1 MPYVLHTVLGFHHGP
16 QAHHL
21 HHILLFAALHFAQQ
35 LVEVA
40 AHVVLGARS
49 AQLITELAHE
59 VGQVHQL
66 LGVGCVVY
74 SIYKYLGLLPLGHL
88 AYALCHGSVGQQHE
102 LLNQLVGIFG
112 HLEEDARRLALLV
125 YLEAYLASVK
135 VYRASGKA
143 PAPQFL
149 GHAVEHDE
157 LLGKVLGRLCIGR
170 KRLVVVAG
178 AVVVLLAGLVMCL
191 QYLLHLLVGEASVAA
206 YDGVCQVPVLYLGL
220 LVERK
225 DDAVSQLVLVG
236 TQRADVVAEPLG
248 QHGNGAI
255 DQIHAGGA
263 LECFAVDDGSFGH
276 VVAHVGDVYAH
287 LPQSAVERTDAQR
300 VVEVLGI
307 TRVNGEGHHLTHV
320 LTLGQL
326 LCTDAR
332 KQLVGSLL
340 YGCGV
345 LVGQS
350 VLCQDGVHLGIVLAR
365 LAQDIDD
372 MAHGVLCVLGPF
384 GYLHHGLV
392 AVLALLER

>member
-1 MPYVLHTVLGFHHGP
+1 M
-16 QAHHL
+16 
-21 HHILLFAALHFAQQ
+21 
-35 LVEVA
+35 
-40 AHVVLGARS
+40 
-49 AQLITELAHE
+49 
-59 VGQVHQL
+59 
-66 LGVGCVVY
+66 
-74 SIYKYLGLLPLGHL
+74 
-88 AYALCHGSVGQQHE
+88 
-102 LLNQLVGIFG
+102 
-112 HLEEDARRLALLV
+112 
-125 YLEAYLASVK
+125 
-135 VYRASGKA
+135 
-143 PAPQFL
+143 
-149 GHAVEHDE
+149 
-157 LLGKVLGRLCIGR
+157 
-170 KRLVVVAG
+170 
-178 AVVVLLAGLVMCL
+178 
-191 QYLLHLLVGEASVAA
+191 
-206 YDGVCQVPVLYLGL
+206 
-220 LVERK
+220 
-225 DDAVSQLVLVG
+225 
-236 TQRADVVAEPLG
+236 
-248 QHGNGAI
+248 
-255 DQIHAGGA
+255 
-263 LECFAVDDGSFGH
+263 
-276 VVAHVGDVYAH
+276 AHVGDVYAH